1 MAASLPEPC
10 GAPAEDKGVD
20 PWAVGAEGDGL
31 EVGEGLELEVGV
43 GYDAEADACSE
54 VDAGSGA
61 ADRAENGHG
70 LRIGTVLTK
79 VGGSTLGHPCPTG
92 HHVGL
97 ELEAAGEVEVPEAA
111 GKGAVEGSD
120 CP

>member
-1 MAASLPEPC
+1 MQTLPEPC

-20 PWAVGAEGDGL
+20 PWAIGAEGDGL

-54 VDAGSGA
+54 VDAGIC
-61 ADRAENGHG
+61 
-70 LRIGTVLTK
+70 L
-79 VGGSTLGHPCPTG
+79 HPCPTG
-92 HHVGL
+92 HHMGL
-97 ELEAAGEVEVPEAA
+97 KLETVCEVEVPEAT
-111 GKGAVEGSD
+111 GKSAVEGSD